1 MLHLRRLEITGFG
14 PYAEPTVV
22 TFPDDAGVT
31 VVYGDNMRGK
41 TSLLNAMFY
50 AFFGDVRGR
59 NLRRRTIA
67 KVTNRDLA
75 KDGQWGFRVTL
86 AFWYDGE
93 EYELVRAAVKKAAVE
108 KPVTDEDFTSE
119 VYLRRGGE
127 PLGPAERTHVLA
139 TLLPREVARFFL
151 FDGELLSEYEEL
163 LEDESEAGRQISVAI
178 EQILGVPVLKAGRAH
193 LTGLADA
200 ASKDVAREA
209 QRQQDTAAM
218 GTALAQANERK
229 DAHQLERDRLV
240 DLLADLLDQRKGVEE
255 YLRSREKYAAALH
268 SLDEARDDLK
278 RAVDDEASKSA
289 ELRTVMVDAWRTV
302 LGETVRAARVEAE
315 GEVQDA
321 FASLRTM
328 LRLSAIET
336 CHCGI
341 CEQDLPPEAAARL
354 AATIPAEAPERAP
367 GYITGGNAMGRVS
380 SLGRFRDTDVR
391 PAVAIL
397 VAAIDAARMDQV
409 TLRDRIADLE
419 TDLAES
425 DPDTLRVKNA
435 TLSDLSEKIVSAT
448 QGIENE
454 TIEIAALE
462 GNIANWTERIK
473 AAGTPAL
480 AGIQRREALL
490 RAAAEVFG
498 AAVDRYKVNLRTR
511 VETTASNLFLSM
523 TTEKDDYVGLSINE
537 NYGLSILH
545 RDGGI
550 EEGASAAAQ
559 QVVALALMGALQ
571 ANAPLRGP
579 IVMDTPFSRLDRG
592 HKENVV
598 STLPSMAEQVI
609 LFVQEGEITR
619 EKVRDYL
626 GARLLREY
634 EIHKDTSRRS
644 RIEEAH

>member
-1 MLHLRRLEITGFG
+1 MLHLRRLEIVGFG
-14 PYAEPTVV
+14 PYAEQTVIA
-22 TFPDDAGVT
+22 FPDKPGVT

-75 KDGQWGFRVTL
+75 NDGQWGFRVTL
-86 AFWYDGE
+86 AFRYDGD
-93 EYELVRAAVKKAAVE
+93 EYELVRAAVKRPTVD
-108 KPVTDEDFTSE
+108 KPITDEDFTSE

-127 PLGPAERTHVLA
+127 PLGPAERNHVLA

-163 LEDESEAGRQISVAI
+163 LEDESEAGRQISAAI

-200 ASKDVAREA
+200 ASKNVAREA

-229 DAHQLERDRLV
+229 EAHQAERERLQT
-240 DLLADLLDQRKGVEE
+240 LLVDLLDQRKGVEE

-278 RAVDDEASKSA
+278 RALDDETAKA
-289 ELRTVMVDAWRTV
+289 VELRTVMADAWRTV

-315 GEVQDA
+315 GAARNA
-321 FASLRTM
+321 FASMITT
-328 LRLSAIET
+328 LRLEAVEK
-336 CHCGI
+336 CHCEA
-341 CEQDLPPEAAARL
+341 CDQDVPPEVRERL
-354 AATIPAEAPERAP
+354 NASIPSDAPERATSHVA
-367 GYITGGNAMGRVS
+367 GVGALSNVS
-380 SLGRFRDTDVR
+380 SLGRFRTVDVR

-397 VAAIDAARMDQV
+397 VAAIDTARMDQV
-409 TLRDRIADLE
+409 TLRDRIGDLE

-435 TLSDLSEKIVSAT
+435 TLSDLSEKVVSAT

-454 TIEIAALE
+454 SKEITALE
-462 GNIANWTERIK
+462 ANIANWTERIK

-490 RAAAEVFG
+490 RAAAEVF
-498 AAVDRYKVNLRTR
+498 ASAVDQYKANLRTK
-511 VETTASNLFLSM
+511 VETTASALFLSM
-523 TTEKDDYVGLSINE
+523 TTEKYDYVALKINE

-598 STLPSMAEQVI
+598 QTLPSMAEQVI
-609 LFVQEGEITR
+609 LFVQEGEIARDRVR
-619 EKVRDYL
+619 EFL
-626 GARLLREY
+626 GPRLLREY
-634 EIHKDTSRRS
+634 DLVKETSRRT